1 MTDKKSTL
9 SYTFYERREKMQLGK
24 HIKQL
29 RHEKSLSQEKLAEM
43 VYVSRQTIS
52 NWENVIK
59 VILILIVWFY

>member
-1 MTDKKSTL
+1 
-9 SYTFYERREKMQLGK
+9 MQLGK